1 MRIVSGGQ
9 SGVDQ
14 AALDAAM
21 ALGIS
26 YGGWVPKGGWAE
38 NFQDPPGLLRKYP
51 NMVETGA
58 SDPAERTKLNVRD
71 SDATIILVQ
80 SYDQEELPGT
90 KLTLETAHRL
100 GRPNLTVAVGDL
112 DAAAKLRQWLS
123 DRSEKRPI
131 RTLNV
136 AGPRESEAQG
146 LYAKAKSLLETA
158 LRPMLPASDANCHE
172 SYATSAA
179 PEALQG
185 CPTCKPETAP

>member
-21 ALGIS
+21 ALGIC
-26 YGGWVPKGGWAE
+26 YGGWVPKGDWAE
-38 NFQDPPGLLRKYP
+38 NFQHPPGLLTKYP
-51 NMVETGA
+51 KMVETEA

-80 SYDQEELPGT
+80 SNDQEELPGT

-100 GRPNLTVAVGDL
+100 GRPSLTVAVGDL
-112 DAAAKLRQWLS
+112 DAAARLRQWLS
-123 DRSEKRPI
+123 DRCEKRPI
-131 RTLNV
+131 CSLNV

-146 LYAKAKSLLETA
+146 LYAKAKCLLETA

-172 SYATSAA
+172 SYAASAA

>member
-21 ALGIS
+21 ALGIC

-38 NFQDPPGLLRKYP
+38 NFQDPPGLLTKYP
-51 NMVETGA
+51 KMVETETR
-58 SDPAERTKLNVRD
+58 DPAERTKLNVRD

-80 SYDQEELPGT
+80 SNDQEELPGT

-100 GRPNLTVAVGDL
+100 GRPSLTVAVGDL
-112 DAAAKLRQWLS
+112 DAAARLRQWLS
-123 DRSEKRPI
+123 DRSGRIPI

-146 LYAKAKSLLETA
+146 LYAKAKSLLESA
-158 LRPMLPASDANCHE
+158 LQPVLPLSDSDCHE
-172 SYATSAA
+172 SGVASAA
-179 PEALQG
+179 PAASQG
-185 CPTCKPETAP
+185 RP

>member
-9 SGVDQ
+9 SGADQ

-26 YGGWVPKGGWAE
+26 YGGWVPKGGFAE
-38 NFQDPPGLLRKYP
+38 NFQSPPGLLTKYP
-51 NMVETGA
+51 NMVEAET

-80 SYDQEELPGT
+80 SYDQQESPGT

-100 GRPNLTVAVGDL
+100 GRPSLTMAVGDP
-112 DAAAKLRQWLS
+112 DAAARLRQWLS
-123 DRSEKRPI
+123 DRSGKKPI
-131 RTLNV
+131 HTLNI
-136 AGPRESEAQG
+136 AGPRESEAPG

-158 LRPMLPASDANCHE
+158 LQPMVPLSSSNCHE
-172 SYATSAA
+172 SYAASAA
-179 PEALQG
+179 QELLQG
-185 CPTCKPETAP
+185 CPACKPKTAP

>member
-21 ALGIS
+21 ALGIL

-38 NFQDPPGLLRKYP
+38 NFQDPPGLLTKYP
-51 NMVETGA
+51 KMVETET
-58 SDPAERTKLNVRD
+58 SDPGERTKLNVRD

-80 SYDQEELPGT
+80 SNDQKELPGT

-100 GRPNLTVAVGDL
+100 GRPSLTVVVGEPY
-112 DAAAKLRQWLS
+112 AAAKLRQWLS
-123 DRSEKRPI
+123 DRSKKRPI
-131 RTLNV
+131 RILNV

-146 LYAKAKSLLETA
+146 LYAKAKSLLETV

-172 SYATSAA
+172 ASAA
-179 PEALQG
+179 PEALQR